1 MSDPSP
7 TRSVNA
13 ADDQRWMRVAI
24 AEARRAEG
32 RSGANPPVGCA
43 IISPENHLLGVGC
56 TAPGGRPHAETE
68 ALSFLAGT
76 TAAGATA
83 YVTLEPCAHHG
94 QTPPCAEALVAAG
107 VARVVIAVQDPD
119 PRVNGGG
126 IAILQEAGIV
136 VDTGVCA
143 DEARRVMAGFLTRV
157 TQQRPFI
164 SWKTA
169 TSLDGMIA
177 LADGKKRWLTGPDM
191 RRFVHE
197 LRGRADG
204 VLSAIGTVLADD
216 PAFTCRNPGLEAD
229 SPHCFVLDGSLR
241 TPVDAALVSTT
252 HERGVTLFC
261 REDALAERKKAL
273 TACGVEICGLPVDG
287 AGRLDINAALRVIAD
302 AGCNHLLVEAGAG
315 LGKTLFKADL
325 VDRIIWTQSQHIL
338 GGDAIPAIG
347 GLSMLALPVKTHY
360 IQCDKGVLG
369 DDSWC
374 VLERRHS

>member
-1 MSDPSP
+1 VSDSSP

-13 ADDQRWMRVAI
+13 AVDQRWMRVAI

-43 IISPENHLLGVGC
+43 IISAENHLLAVGC

-68 ALSFLAGT
+68 ALSFLTSA

-94 QTPPCAEALVAAG
+94 QTPPCATALIAAG

-126 IAILQEAGIV
+126 IAILKEAGIA

-157 TQQRPFI
+157 TQPRPFI

-197 LRGRADG
+197 LRSRADG
-204 VLSAIGTVLADD
+204 VLTAIGTVLADD
-216 PAFTCRNPGLEAD
+216 PAFTCRNPGLAAD

-241 TPVDAALVSTT
+241 TPVGSALASTA
-252 HERGVTLFC
+252 HERKVTFFC
-261 REDALAERKKAL
+261 REDAPAEKKKAL
-273 TACGVEICGLPVDG
+273 AACGAEICVLPVDD
-287 AGRLDINAALRVIAD
+287 AGRLDINAALRAIAD
-302 AGCNHLLVEAGAG
+302 AECNHLFVEAGAG
-315 LGKTLFKADL
+315 LGRALFKADL

-347 GLSMLALPVKTHY
+347 DLSMLALPDKTHY
-360 IQCDKGVLG
+360 IQCDKGVFG